1 MDDSFSLFA
10 KSIRQQKINKEELL
24 THLKEISETQNK
36 KDHYIGK
43 VIKIQKVLRG
53 HLYRKK
59 FHISLDEINTKTVI
73 DYLLEKKKKRI
84 YNHSIEIISFFITK
98 YVNKIRKVK
107 KNNMLLVQYKIH
119 CSNLIKAR
127 FKGVLVRK
135 HVKEELLKKKARKK
149 IFKHLLAFRTI
160 LILKTNTIQNLLIDI
175 ANIKYQLKNLDLVKD
190 SLKIK
195 ELKNKLS
202 KNINLFHDT
211 YYFTKENCNWSVEKK
226 TKEKWSQKYFDIINK
241 SPEKIQDKNKSIP
254 LSGNNGYTNYLL
266 EFYNDTDDDN
276 EYKHNFLSTQKKT
289 QFSSTINSTK
299 KKTKKSNKFY
309 EDMKYETNHKISEF
323 EIEEIK
329 RENLFYNNMGKDEVI
344 KHNEIFNKKC
354 SKNINN
360 TYRDKNKFNYK
371 NNGSKMNYI
380 REENKRIIK
389 EINDIDLNNID
400 SQLKY
405 SNIEINKNYRKSS
418 SNIYQLREERPIKP
432 LETKDILNC
441 ENPFGIRENNFQ
453 KTNVLYQQR
462 KYRNSVQ
469 YLNNYN
475 QYEKKN
481 TKGYINIEENKQT
494 NEDNIPEYGFN
505 RINSGKINNYRNIN
519 FLNKDDKPV
528 GGRVI
533 DYEAMFGEGSEIHF
547 DGDPFGGAK
556 QFETDKSKIHYHKSN
571 STAIRKKPVYD
582 ARKAIEEAKLRE
594 SKEGKKEK
602 HTEFRDF
609 LREMKKITKEEKL
622 NNLENNKNDKIN
634 TNKDNNNGYIEVI
647 KKSNSDK
654 KKDIENGALNDIN
667 NNYLEEES
675 KYIVNGKRKDNNNK
689 EKNNNKS
696 SNKML
701 RKKLHDLEKAPAPI
715 LNIKG
720 VKSKIECWFETSTY
734 NNGNKYMEYSTQNTL
749 SNKCNGQNRLKKSL
763 SNELYDNNLIITKK
777 LESKIENYVEK
788 KLSQLNLQINKIN
801 DLFNIESYFVQKE
814 TKMKNHINI
823 PYIKKNNLYVK
834 KYSNDI
840 YDILINDINKEY
852 KNLK

>member
-73 DYLLEKKKKRI
+73 DFLLEKKKKRI

-175 ANIKYQLKNLDLVKD
+175 ANIKYQLKNLDEVRD

-211 YYFTKENCNWSVEKK
+211 YYFSKENCNWSMEKK
-226 TKEKWSQKYFDIINK
+226 TKEKWIKKYFEIINNIQEK
-241 SPEKIQDKNKSIP
+241 KEEKIKSIP
-254 LSGNNGYTNYLL
+254 FSGNNGYPNYLL
-266 EFYNDTDDDN
+266 EFYNDTNDGN
-276 EYKHNFLSTQKKT
+276 ENKHSFLSTEKKS
-289 QFSSTINSTK
+289 QFSSTINTTK

-309 EDMKYETNHKISEF
+309 EDNKYETRDKISEF
-323 EIEEIK
+323 DIEEIRK
-329 RENLFYNNMGKDEVI
+329 ENLFSINMNKDEVI
-344 KHNEIFNKKC
+344 RHDDIIFNKKYNN
-354 SKNINN
+354 KINN
-360 TYRDKNKFNYK
+360 TYRDKNKFNYD
-371 NNGSKMNYI
+371 NTGLKMNYV
-380 REENKRIIK
+380 REENKKIIR

-400 SQLKY
+400 SQLKF

-418 SNIYQLREERPIKP
+418 TNIYQLREERPIKP
-432 LETKDILNC
+432 LNTNNILNC
-441 ENPFGIRENNFQ
+441 ENPFGLRENNFQ

-462 KYRNSVQ
+462 KNRNSMQ
-469 YLNNYN
+469 YLNNFN

-481 TKGYINIEENKQT
+481 VKEYINIEENKQP
-494 NEDNIPEYGFN
+494 NGDNIPEYGYN
-505 RINSGKINNYRNIN
+505 RINSGKINNCRNIN
-519 FLNKDDKPV
+519 VLNKDDKPV

-533 DYEAMFGEGSEIHF
+533 DYEAMFGQGSEIHF

-594 SKEGKKEK
+594 EKEGKKEK

-622 NNLENNKNDKIN
+622 NNIENKVNC
-634 TNKDNNNGYIEVI
+634 DNNEVI
-647 KKSNSDK
+647 KKDYSDK
-654 KKDIENGALNDIN
+654 KKDIENGALNEIN
-667 NNYLEEES
+667 NNNIEEEN
-675 KYIVNGKRKDNNNK
+675 KYLGNGKRKDINNK
-689 EKNNNKS
+689 EKNSNKS
-696 SNKML
+696 SNKLL
-701 RKKLHDLEKAPAPI
+701 RKKLHDLEKAPAPV

-720 VKSKIECWFETSTY
+720 VKSKIECWFDSSSN
-734 NNGNKYMEYSTQNTL
+734 NNGSKYMEYSTQNTL
-749 SNKCNGQNRLKKSL
+749 SNKLNGQNRLKKSL
-763 SNELYDNNLIITKK
+763 SNEFTDNNFILSKK
-777 LESKIENYVEK
+777 MQSKIENYVKK
-788 KLSQLNLQINKIN
+788 KLSQLYLQMNQINDI
-801 DLFNIESYFVQKE
+801 FNIESYFAQKE
-814 TKMKNHINI
+814 TKMKNYISI
-823 PYIKKNNLYVK
+823 PYIKESNLYVK
-834 KYSNDI
+834 KYSNEI
-840 YDILINDINKEY
+840 YDILIKDINKEY